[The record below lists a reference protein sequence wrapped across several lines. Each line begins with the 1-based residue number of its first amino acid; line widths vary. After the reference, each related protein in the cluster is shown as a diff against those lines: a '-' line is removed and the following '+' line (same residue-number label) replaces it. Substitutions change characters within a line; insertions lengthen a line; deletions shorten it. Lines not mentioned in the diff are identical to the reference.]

1 MREVTHRIGII
12 GFGGFGRFLAK
23 AWSGVE
29 GVRLTAIA
37 DVNPDARQEGISQF
51 ADWRRLLD
59 SVKVD
64 VVSIVT
70 PPATHPEIAAEALR
84 RGVHVLVEKPI
95 AVSVADAQQV
105 LTAERDSPATAT
117 VDFMLRYNPIIECV
131 HGWCR
136 EKTFGALQR
145 IIVENYAQDESLTA
159 DHWFWDTDISGG
171 ILIEHAVHF
180 IDIVNGCT
188 SSPVARVDGRS
199 WRRSDGRVDRMSV
212 EAAYEDGLVAA
223 QYHAFNRLEPFERTS
238 IRFVFDGRPVRCGR
252 LDSDGGARH
261 CPARPGQSGRAC
273 RPPRLV
279 RHLRAA
285 AQRTSIRSSGRRG
298 RAARGRPDR
307 RSIVRPPGNER
318 GSLSGCPSQVDDR
331 FHPES
336 RRSDAIDAG
345 DAGRRI
351 EEPGD
356 CVCRNRCW
364 TPRCKQHRSRE
375 SGIWHLGTPAD
386 PGGIDVGSNTSYQVT
401 IAQKHTECDLYDIF
415 LSLILVILLIDKLI
429 AHSTRV
435 VVNGDIWGC
444 LRG

>member
-1 MREVTHRIGII
+1 MCEVTHRIGII

-159 DHWFWDTDISGG
+159 DHWFWGSDISGG

-238 IRFVFDGRPVRCGR
+238 LRFVFDGAQLDVEGWIPMEGR
-252 LDSDGGARH
+252 VIALLGPDNQDALAGL
-261 CPARPGQSGRAC
+261 PGLS
-273 RPPRLV
+273 V
-279 RHLRAA
+279 
-285 AQRTSIRSSGRRG
+285 TSEQPLKGRRSVPLAGVDGQHEVDRIVEASFALPGTKEEAYLDALRKLMTDFIRKADG
-298 RAARGRPDR
+298 RTQSMRVTLADGLKSLEIACAAT
-307 RSIVRPPGNER
+307 
-318 GSLSGCPSQVDDR
+318 
-331 FHPES
+331 
-336 RRSDAIDAG
+336 AAG
-345 DAGRRI
+345 LLVANST
-351 EEPGD
+351 EAANP
-356 CVCRNRCW
+356 
-364 TPRCKQHRSRE
+364 E
-375 SGIWHLGTPAD
+375 SGI
-386 PGGIDVGSNTSYQVT
+386 
-401 IAQKHTECDLYDIF
+401 
-415 LSLILVILLIDKLI
+415 
-429 AHSTRV
+429 
-435 VVNGDIWGC
+435 
-444 LRG
+444 